1 MARITRQ
8 AISDHGRSGTTR
20 RSQRL
25 PADPASLRTS
35 PPFTRIT
42 TRDAPLKAGTH
53 RSWHTN
59 PGSARHIERAQW
71 EAGTPPQSLRPTV
84 PPIGIACAGLSSHS
98 THLRRPSLAK
108 FTRKCFLSPATPVPL
123 LVRHCPARGSDS
135 PPKGGT
141 SCEWRP
147 ARTRSTVPSCPTRR
161 RPLGKPMPRA
171 VSQSSARRRQK
182 G

>member
-8 AISDHGRSGTTR
+8 AISDHGCSGTTR

-25 PADPASLRTS
+25 PAEPASLRTS
-35 PPFTRIT
+35 PLSTLPFTRIT
-42 TRDAPLKAGTH
+42 ARDAPLKAGTH
-53 RSWHTN
+53 RGCHTN
-59 PGSARHIERAQW
+59 PGSARHNEW
-71 EAGTPPQSLRPTV
+71 EAGTSPQYLRPTV
-84 PPIGIACAGLSSHS
+84 GIAYAGLSSHS

-108 FTRKCFLSPATPVPL
+108 FTRKRFLSPATPVPL

-141 SCEWRP
+141 SGEWRP
-147 ARTRSTVPSCPTRR
+147 ARTRSTVPSCLTRR
-161 RPLGKPMPRA
+161 RPLGKPMPWA